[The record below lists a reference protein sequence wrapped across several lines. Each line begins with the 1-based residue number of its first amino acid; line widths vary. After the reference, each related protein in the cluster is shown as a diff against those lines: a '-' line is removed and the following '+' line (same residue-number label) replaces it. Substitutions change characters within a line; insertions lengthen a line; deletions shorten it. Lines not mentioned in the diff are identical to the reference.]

1 MPAALSTLPQS
12 TWTDLR
18 AATSQIPQ
26 SDDQVR
32 VKICVGAGTK
42 GKASMAT
49 RAPRGT
55 RARNRSLS
63 AREKE
68 VLSLLSQGL
77 TGVEIAER
85 LYLSPETVRTHV
97 RNAMTKLNA
106 STRAHAI
113 ALSIKDGEISLDG
126 V

>member
-1 MPAALSTLPQS
+1 M
-12 TWTDLR
+12 
-18 AATSQIPQ
+18 
-26 SDDQVR
+26 
-32 VKICVGAGTK
+32 
-42 GKASMAT
+42 ASSAS
-49 RAPRGT
+49 RGT
-55 RARNRSLS
+55 RARSRSLS

-113 ALSIKDGEISLDG
+113 AIAIKNGEISLDG

>member
-1 MPAALSTLPQS
+1 MAN
-12 TWTDLR
+12 R
-18 AATSQIPQ
+18 A
-26 SDDQVR
+26 DR
-32 VKICVGAGTK
+32 GA
-42 GKASMAT
+42 
-49 RAPRGT
+49 RG
-55 RARNRSLS
+55 RSRPLS

-77 TGVEIAER
+77 TASR
-85 LYLSPETVRTHV
+85 SPSGSTFRPRRVRTHV

-113 ALSIKDGEISLDG
+113 ALAIKRGEVSLSE

>member
-1 MPAALSTLPQS
+1 MAR
-12 TWTDLR
+12 R
-18 AATSQIPQ
+18 AS
-26 SDDQVR
+26 
-32 VKICVGAGTK
+32 
-42 GKASMAT
+42 
-49 RAPRGT
+49 RGT
-55 RARNRSLS
+55 RARKRSLS

-113 ALSIKDGEISLDG
+113 ALAIKDGEISLEQI
-126 V
+126 

>member
-1 MPAALSTLPQS
+1 M
-12 TWTDLR
+12 
-18 AATSQIPQ
+18 
-26 SDDQVR
+26 
-32 VKICVGAGTK
+32 
-42 GKASMAT
+42 ASSAS
-49 RAPRGT
+49 RGT
-55 RARNRSLS
+55 RTRNRSLS

-68 VLSLLSQGL
+68 VLTLLAQGL

-113 ALSIKDGEISLDG
+113 AIAIKSGEISLDG
-126 V
+126 SSAIRPAAA

>member
-1 MPAALSTLPQS
+1 
-12 TWTDLR
+12 
-18 AATSQIPQ
+18 
-26 SDDQVR
+26 
-32 VKICVGAGTK
+32 
-42 GKASMAT
+42 MAT
-49 RAPRGT
+49 RASSGT

-68 VLSLLSQGL
+68 VLTLLSQGL

-113 ALSIKDGEISLDG
+113 ALAIKDGEISLDG

>member
-1 MPAALSTLPQS
+1 MATQALS
-12 TWTDLR
+12 
-18 AATSQIPQ
+18 
-26 SDDQVR
+26 
-32 VKICVGAGTK
+32 GAR
-42 GKASMAT
+42 T
-49 RAPRGT
+49 RS
-55 RARNRSLS
+55 RSLS

-68 VLSLLSQGL
+68 VLTLLAQGL

-113 ALSIKDGEISLDG
+113 ALAIKDGEISLEG

>member
-1 MPAALSTLPQS
+1 M
-12 TWTDLR
+12 
-18 AATSQIPQ
+18 
-26 SDDQVR
+26 
-32 VKICVGAGTK
+32 
-42 GKASMAT
+42 ASRAT
-49 RAPRGT
+49 RRT
-55 RARNRSLS
+55 RVRNRALS

-113 ALSIKDGEISLDG
+113 ALAIKDGEISLDG

>member
-1 MPAALSTLPQS
+1 LAN
-12 TWTDLR
+12 
-18 AATSQIPQ
+18 
-26 SDDQVR
+26 R
-32 VKICVGAGTK
+32 VE
-42 GKASMAT
+42 
-49 RAPRGT
+49 RGS
-55 RARNRSLS
+55 RARNRPLS

-68 VLSLLSQGL
+68 VLTLLSQGL
-77 TGVEIAER
+77 TGVEIAQR

-113 ALSIKDGEISLDG
+113 ALSIKSGEISLSD

>member
-1 MPAALSTLPQS
+1 
-12 TWTDLR
+12 
-18 AATSQIPQ
+18 
-26 SDDQVR
+26 
-32 VKICVGAGTK
+32 
-42 GKASMAT
+42 MAT
-49 RAPRGT
+49 RVA
-55 RARNRSLS
+55 RAARTRNRPLS

-113 ALSIKDGEISLDG
+113 ALAIKGGEISLES